1 MIRFLLSLLLLLFC
15 FTTMCSAQ
23 GVIVLQDKPFVYKP
37 VRDTAVW
44 NRLVSSQGFAGLSEM
59 EQDFFYWTN
68 LMRKNPGQ
76 FSEYALQEFLR
87 QFPEA
92 NSIDSR
98 SLTADLKRVQTNLPF
113 LNPDQGLFVMA
124 STHATDLK
132 GRNGIISHQSSTG
145 KDFVQRIK
153 EAGKYRCG
161 AENVFVGTPEAL
173 EALILLLIDK
183 GVKDKGHRKNLLD
196 PTFTLMGASFKEMNN
211 KKAVLVQ
218 DFGCK

>member
-1 MIRFLLSLLLLLFC
+1 MIRFFLSFLVIFVTSIS
-15 FTTMCSAQ
+15 FAQ

-37 VRDTAVW
+37 VRDSAVW
-44 NRLVSSQGFAGLSEM
+44 NLLVSSPGFTNLPSM
-59 EQDFFYWTN
+59 EKEFFYWTN
-68 LMRKNPGQ
+68 LMRKNPARFG
-76 FSEYALQEFLR
+76 ETVLQEFLK

-92 NSIDSR
+92 DLAEAR
-98 SLTADLKRVQTNLPF
+98 SLTADLKKAQENLPF
-113 LNPDQGLFVMA
+113 LYPDHGLLLMA

-132 GRNGIISHQSSTG
+132 GRNGTISHQSSSG

-161 AENVFVGTPEAL
+161 AENVFVGTPQAL

-183 GVKDKGHRKNLLD
+183 GVSGKGHRRNLLD
-196 PTFTLMGASFKEMNN
+196 PTFTLMGVSFEEINDN
-211 KKAVLVQ
+211 KTVLVQ